1 MSKENMSF
9 EEVLEFIE
17 DLPYSKFR
25 KLVNHYASRNSKA
38 FEQELNNRVILD
50 LQSRLEK
57 LNIHKHCPH
66 CQSSK
71 VVKNGKRA
79 NEIQEYKCKVC
90 STKYTLFTGTLL
102 EKTRYDWDSWVK
114 MLEMTLNNYSLHKM
128 IHILEEEYGYIGINY
143 KTIWHWR
150 MKLIHA
156 LAMIPMP
163 VLTGIIQIGEIRIK
177 DSNKGNRRIII
188 EEESKEKGDIKQDVI
203 LIISAIDNR
212 GYCVSKVM
220 SNEEFTTKRFKAEYK
235 RHISAPAYICS
246 YPIQVYEAYS
256 KEYNIPH
263 FIKPF
268 QYINDRQTQTL
279 IKVSHEICKEE
290 TIKNKGNITYE
301 EIKRLKEIYHLGLE
315 EIEEIN
321 LQLQVFINQ
330 KMTNVNTRYL
340 QDYLGLYV
348 FKKNWQVTYGYLPIS
363 KEDAEK
369 IFIELLQCK
378 KQVL

>member
-1 MSKENMSF
+1 MSKGNIGF

-25 KLVNHYASRNSKA
+25 KLVNHYALHNGKE
-38 FEQELNNRVILD
+38 FEQELNNMVILD

-57 LNIHKHCPH
+57 LNIHKHCPQ

-71 VVKNGKRA
+71 VVKNGKRT
-79 NEIQEYKCKVC
+79 NEIQEYKCKEC

-114 MLEMTLNNYSLHKM
+114 VLEMTLNNYSLHKM
-128 IHILEEEYGYIGINY
+128 IHILEETYGYEGINY

-156 LAMIPMP
+156 LAKLPMP
-163 VLTGIIQIGEIRIK
+163 VLTGVIQIGEIRIK

-188 EEESKEKGDIKQDVI
+188 EECDKEKEDTKQDLI
-203 LIISAIDNR
+203 LIVSAIDNR

-220 SNEEFTTKRFKAEYK
+220 PNEEFTTKLFKEEYK
-235 RHISAPAYICS
+235 RNISAPAYICS
-246 YPIQVYEAYS
+246 YPVQVYEEYS

-268 QYINDRQTQTL
+268 HYINDIQTQAF
-279 IKVSHEICKEE
+279 IKESDEICNKEY
-290 TIKNKGNITYE
+290 IKNKGNITYGE
-301 EIKRLKEIYHLGLE
+301 VKRLKELNHLGVE
-315 EIEEIN
+315 EIEKIN
-321 LQLQVFINQ
+321 LQLQTFINQ

-340 QDYLGLYV
+340 QDYIGLYV
-348 FKKNWQVTYGYLPIS
+348 FKKNWEITYGHLPTS

-369 IFIELLQCK
+369 IFVELLKRK

>member
-1 MSKENMSF
+1 MSKGNISF
-9 EEVLEFIE
+9 EEVLEFLE
-17 DLPYSKFR
+17 DLPYSKFK
-25 KLVNHYASRNSKA
+25 KLVSHYTSHNGKK
-38 FEQELNNRVILD
+38 FELELDNMIILD

-57 LNIHKHCPH
+57 LNIHKYCPQ

-79 NEIQEYKCKVC
+79 NEIQEYKCKEC

-114 MLEMTLNNYSLHKM
+114 VLEMTLNNYSLHKM
-128 IHILEEEYGYIGINY
+128 IRILEEEYGYQGINY

-156 LAMIPMP
+156 LARFPMP
-163 VLTGIIQIGEIRIK
+163 VLTGVIQIGEISIK

-188 EEESKEKGDIKQDVI
+188 EEYSKEKGETKQDLI

-220 SNEEFTTKRFKAEYK
+220 SNEEFTTKRFKAEYQ

-246 YPIQVYEAYS
+246 YPGEVYEAYS

-263 FIKPF
+263 FIKSSHC
-268 QYINDRQTQTL
+268 INDIRTQML
-279 IKVSHEICKEE
+279 IKSDEISNKEYL
-290 TIKNKGNITYE
+290 KNKGNMTYDE
-301 EIKRLKEIYHLGLE
+301 VKRLKEMYHLGLE
-315 EIEEIN
+315 EIEEVN
-321 LQLQVFINQ
+321 LQLQAFINQ

-340 QDYLGLYV
+340 QDYIGLYV
-348 FKKNWQVTYGYLPIS
+348 FQKNWEVAYGHLPTS

-369 IFIELLQCK
+369 IFIELLKHK